1 MAGFGPALRVC
12 WLLSVRPGLGDARG
26 LGEEYQAQL
35 RWFYLLLPGDSL
47 IRQFP
52 FGKLLQRVHVTVG
65 RHHYVREG
73 LRVLT
78 CQG

>member
-1 MAGFGPALRVC
+1 MRVARRKAKWTTEGSRPAAKPDLVLALRVC

-52 FGKLLQRVHVTVG
+52 FGKLLQRVH
-65 RHHYVREG
+65 
-73 LRVLT
+73 
-78 CQG
+78 